1 MSTIQIVVQD
11 HLKIYKSSSVFL
23 ISAKVWFQ
31 ADDAEGTWVL
41 VEEGTW
47 TETSG
52 IDTSTINWIGNVSIS
67 FSLSLSQRHNFSSW
81 ECSTSKVNA

>member
-47 TETSG
+47 TETSV
-52 IDTSTINWIGNVSIS
+52 IDSSAINWIGNVSIS
-67 FSLSLSQRHNFSSW
+67 FSISLSQRHNFNSW
-81 ECSTSKVNA
+81 SCSALKINA